1 MPLSNVEREV
11 LEVIHEEH
19 RQTRRGAKALI
30 VHVGMNAKTGEQK
43 ARVTD
48 VLHALKKRG
57 LVMLM
62 DGTWWIPSREGEA
75 ALGDVEATPEGA
87 PTRLGL
93 TCSECDSS
101 LTSEE
106 LEYLEG
112 NCSACETRAFNGVV
126 VPEFSGTVER
136 IGAPLPDDLLNRC
149 AAMNAT
155 LLAQAE
161 KAHAAGDA
169 DAWRDLAWL
178 METGKQLVA
187 VGGEV

>member
-11 LEVIHEEH
+11 LDLIFDEH

-30 VHVGMNAKTGEQK
+30 VHAGMNAKTGEQK

-62 DGTWWIPSREGEA
+62 DGTWWIPTGK
-75 ALGDVEATPEGA
+75 GVEEIAIDPA
-87 PTRLGL
+87 DLDPYHFAH
-93 TCSECDSS
+93 D
-101 LTSEE
+101 E
-106 LEYLEG
+106 LPIA
-112 NCSACETRAFNGVV
+112 SI
-126 VPEFSGTVER
+126 ER
-136 IGAPLPDDLLNRC
+136 IGAPLPDDLINRC
-149 AAMNAT
+149 AAMNAA

-161 KAHAAGDA
+161 SAHAAGDA

-178 METGKQLVA
+178 METGRQLVA